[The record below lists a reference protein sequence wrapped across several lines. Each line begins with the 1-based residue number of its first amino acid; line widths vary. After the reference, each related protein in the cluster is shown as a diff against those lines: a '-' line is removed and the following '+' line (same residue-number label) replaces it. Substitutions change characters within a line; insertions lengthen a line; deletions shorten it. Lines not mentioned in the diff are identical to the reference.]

1 VRKLAIF
8 LALGILGAAL
18 LSGCGEPTQKE
29 AQDSQ
34 AAIEKERKETGDD
47 KNAY

>member
-1 VRKLAIF
+1 MTLGLV
-8 LALGILGAAL
+8 ALIGSVL
-18 LSGCGEPTQKE
+18 LSGCGEPTQQA

-34 AAIEKERKETGDD
+34 AEIEKERKATGDD